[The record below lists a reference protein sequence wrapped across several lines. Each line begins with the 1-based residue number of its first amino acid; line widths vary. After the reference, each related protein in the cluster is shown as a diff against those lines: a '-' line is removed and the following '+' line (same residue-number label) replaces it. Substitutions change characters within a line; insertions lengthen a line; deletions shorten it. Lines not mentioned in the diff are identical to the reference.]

1 MQRILAVGY
10 ALVAYLLFFAT
21 FLWLIAFLAG
31 LPMAPTTIDN
41 GGSGQPVVT
50 AVLIDVALIAL
61 FGLQHSVMA
70 RPSFKAM
77 WTRVVPTSVER
88 ATYVLAASA
97 ALAALLWF
105 WQPIDGTVWD
115 LRSTAAE
122 PVLWT
127 IFAIGWTV
135 LFVSTWL
142 INHFELFG
150 LMQAWRHGRPAD
162 DAPPLL
168 RQPLFYRYVRHPLYL
183 GFSIA
188 FWSVSFMSWGH
199 LLFTIG
205 MQTYILIGIAH
216 EERDLVAHF
225 GPAYEDYRRKGR
237 NASARYR
244 AAGVTRGLTPRPA
257 TRRCRMHCGVPG

>member
-10 ALVAYLLFFAT
+10 ALVAYLFFFAT

-31 LPMAPTTIDN
+31 LALAPTTVDRA
-41 GGSGQPVVT
+41 GSGQPVVM
-50 AVLIDVALIAL
+50 AVGIDLALIAL
-61 FGLQHSVMA
+61 FGLQHSIMA

-105 WQPIDGTVWD
+105 WQPIAGTAWD
-115 LRSTAAE
+115 VRGTAAE

-127 IFAIGWTV
+127 LFAVGWVV
-135 LFVSTWL
+135 LFISTWL

-150 LMQAWRHGRPAD
+150 LMQAWRHGRPAEAA
-162 DAPPLL
+162 APVL
-168 RQPLFYRYVRHPLYL
+168 RQPFFYRYVRHPLYL

-188 FWSVSFMSWGH
+188 FWSVPFMSWGH
-199 LLFTIG
+199 LLFTVG
-205 MQTYILIGIAH
+205 MQAYIPIGIAH

-225 GPAYEDYRRKGR
+225 GPPYDDYRQKVGMLLPGIGR
-237 NASARYR
+237 RRSAAS
-244 AAGVTRGLTPRPA
+244 
-257 TRRCRMHCGVPG
+257 